1 MYIFILFS
9 NFYSMDKIDYQIT
22 DHLCEEALIE
32 LEVIEPA
39 DWIIKHKILFESI
52 SIKPIGLP
60 SIANQYYQG
69 VKYSFIGKFHSKYQQ
84 L

>member
-1 MYIFILFS
+1 
-9 NFYSMDKIDYQIT
+9 MDKIDYQIT

-32 LEVIEPA
+32 LEVTEP
-39 DWIIKHKILFESI
+39 DVWIIKHKILFESI
-52 SIKPIGLP
+52 SIKPKGLP
-60 SIANQYYQG
+60 SIANQNYQG